1 MTQKELPENTLANVR
16 IFLVDDED
24 LLAWS
29 MESELKALG
38 AETTR
43 AANVRDAIK
52 RFPHFGADVAITD
65 LSLPDGTGL
74 ELLKKWRHEYPDI
87 PIILVTAHG
96 AIDSAITA
104 LRLGAFD
111 YLQKP
116 LDMKAFVTAVKRA
129 AEIAKLRQKVSRLQ
143 GRVRERE
150 QIEIIGSSPNLELT
164 LQRLR
169 RIATSRGDTVLITG
183 ESGTGKELAARALH
197 WWSDRAAMPFVE
209 INCASIPENLLES
222 ELFGHERGAFT
233 DARERKL
240 GLLEMAREGT
250 IFLDEIGEMP
260 IKLQSKLLRV
270 LEYRRF
276 KRLGGVKDIEFNA
289 QIVAATNRNL
299 LQEVKQ
305 KNFREDLYYRLNV
318 LPVNIP
324 SLRERSE
331 DIPLLVEHF
340 LREFAQRLEIT
351 PPRVSSA
358 AMHILQQY
366 RWPGNIRELRN
377 LLQRAL
383 VFHSPTELT
392 PEHLQ
397 FDTTPAIENAEW
409 TVEAAIKNTPLAELP
424 TTTWAAP
431 ISDDL
436 AHSDCA
442 KRAGGS
448 VTVSNWFSL
457 PEAGVSLDGVEK
469 NFILQALEKAKN
481 NQTRAAQLLGV
492 SRHTLRYR
500 LEKHGIIH

>member
-1 MTQKELPENTLANVR
+1 MSQKELPENTLADVR
-16 IFLVDDED
+16 VFLVDDED
-24 LLAWS
+24 LLAWG
-29 MESELKALG
+29 MEGELKPLG
-38 AETTR
+38 AEVAR
-43 AANVRDAIK
+43 AANVREAIK
-52 RFPHFGADVAITD
+52 RFPTFGADVAVTD

-74 ELLKKWRHEYPDI
+74 DLLQKWRHEYPDI

-129 AEIAKLRQKVSRLQ
+129 SEIAKLRQKVSRLQ

-150 QIEIIGSSPNLELT
+150 KFEIIGTSPCIMET
-164 LQRLR
+164 QQRLHC
-169 RIATSRGDTVLITG
+169 IAKSRADTVLITG

-197 WWSDRAAMPFVE
+197 WWSDRAALPFVE

-250 IFLDEIGEMP
+250 IFLDEIGELP

-289 QIVAATNRNL
+289 QIVAATNRDL
-299 LQEVKQ
+299 LQEIGAKT
-305 KNFREDLYYRLNV
+305 FREDLFYRLNV
-318 LPVNIP
+318 LPVRVP
-324 SLRERSE
+324 SLRERL
-331 DIPLLVEHF
+331 DDVPQLAQHF
-340 LREFAQRLEIT
+340 LKEFAQRLNMPCPTISEE
-351 PPRVSSA
+351 
-358 AMHILQQY
+358 AMHALQNY
-366 RWPGNIRELRN
+366 MWPGNIRELRN

-383 VFHSPTELT
+383 VFHQPTELR

-397 FDTTPAIENAEW
+397 FDTPNAPQ
-409 TVEAAIKNTPLAELP
+409 ALP
-424 TTTWAAP
+424 VIQKEFIPMAAP
-431 ISDDL
+431 VSDTPMVRTGATSL
-436 AHSDCA
+436 P
-442 KRAGGS
+442 
-448 VTVSNWFSL
+448 SNWFSL
-457 PEAGVSLDGVEK
+457 PEAGVSLDKVEK

-500 LEKHGIIH
+500 LEKHGIIA

>member
-1 MTQKELPENTLANVR
+1 MTLKELPENTLADVR
-16 IFLVDDED
+16 VFVVDDED
-24 LLAWS
+24 LLAWG
-29 MESELKALG
+29 METELKGIG
-38 AETTR
+38 AEVSR
-43 AANVRDAIK
+43 AANVRDAIR
-52 RFPHFGADVAITD
+52 RFPQFGADVAVTD

-74 ELLKKWRHEYPDI
+74 DLLKKWRHEYPEI

-129 AEIAKLRQKVSRLQ
+129 AEISKLRQKMSRLQ

-150 QIEIIGSSPNLELT
+150 QMEIIGEAPSILAVNQR
-164 LQRLR
+164 LQR
-169 RIATSRGDTVLITG
+169 IAKSRSDTVLITG
-183 ESGTGKELAARALH
+183 ESGTGKELAARSVH
-197 WWSDRAAMPFVE
+197 WWSDRAHMPFVE
-209 INCASIPENLLES
+209 INCASIPETLLES

-260 IKLQSKLLRV
+260 LKLQSKLLRV

-299 LQEVKQ
+299 IEEIAA

-318 LPVNIP
+318 LPVQIP
-324 SLRERSE
+324 SLRERAE
-331 DIPLLVEHF
+331 DIPLLTRHF
-340 LREFAQRLEIT
+340 LREFSKRLEIPVPT
-351 PPRVSSA
+351 LTDEALLALR
-358 AMHILQQY
+358 QY
-366 RWPGNIRELRN
+366 PWPGNIRELRN
-377 LLQRAL
+377 ILQRAL
-383 VFHSPTELT
+383 VFYSPTELRA
-392 PEHLQ
+392 EHLL
-397 FDTTPAIENAEW
+397 FDTMQ
-409 TVEAAIKNTPLAELP
+409 NT
-424 TTTWAAP
+424 TAAP
-431 ISDDL
+431 IETVVPPVNDQTATPRPGVAGKSD
-436 AHSDCA
+436 
-442 KRAGGS
+442 
-448 VTVSNWFSL
+448 WFSL
-457 PEAGVSLDGVEK
+457 PESGVSLDCVEK

-500 LEKHGIIH
+500 LEKHSI